1 MGKLLNQ
8 QRDRPRTVGT
18 LLLVSMLWLPM
29 GCGRVVEGQAPSSEG
44 SEESVAIVDVAQAGT
59 EPDDG
64 LLSYT
69 GTTEP
74 AQQISLRSRADGQ
87 LLSLTVDAGD
97 PVVAGQVIARLD
109 DALLQSEVGEA
120 EAELA
125 ARQFEVAQA
134 ETQVADALAR
144 VEQVNAS
151 LEQAQIDAD
160 RFQGLAEEG
169 AIATQQAEIA
179 LTTLRTTQQELR
191 SAQEQV
197 RTREQAIASA
207 EQRVA
212 VQAELVRQAQERLS
226 YSTIVAPI
234 DGVVLDRLADPG
246 DFIQSGQEVLQL
258 GDFQDMQV
266 VAQISDRDRSQVR
279 VGQSVRVELDAFA
292 GSSLTGQITRISP
305 VADASSRLIPV
316 YIAIPNTDGQI
327 SSGLIARVRFDAV
340 TSQAV
345 TVPETALEVS
355 ESDGSVVFIVTGEG
369 EMATVQPRTVQV
381 GDRRNGQV
389 EILDGLTLGE
399 AYVIRSN
406 RPLQAGESVQRSL
419 LSDS

>member
-1 MGKLLNQ
+1 
-8 QRDRPRTVGT
+8 
-18 LLLVSMLWLPM
+18 
-29 GCGRVVEGQAPSSEG
+29 
-44 SEESVAIVDVAQAGT
+44 
-59 EPDDG
+59 
-64 LLSYT
+64 
-69 GTTEP
+69 
-74 AQQISLRSRADGQ
+74 
-87 LLSLTVDAGD
+87 
-97 PVVAGQVIARLD
+97 
-109 DALLQSEVGEA
+109 
-120 EAELA
+120 
-125 ARQFEVAQA
+125 EVAQA

-151 LEQAQIDAD
+151 LEQAQLDAD

-169 AIATQQAEIA
+169 AIAAQQAEIA

-207 EQRVA
+207 QQRVA

-234 DGVVLDRLADPG
+234 NGVVLDRLADPG
-246 DFIQSGQEVLQL
+246 DFIQSGQELLKL

-266 VAQISDRDRSQVR
+266 VAQVSDRDRSQVR

-340 TSQAV
+340 TPQAV

-355 ESDGSVVFIVTGEG
+355 EGDDGSVVFIVTDEG

-381 GDRRNGQV
+381 GDRRNGRV
-389 EILDGLTLGE
+389 EILEGLTPGE
-399 AYVIRSN
+399 AYVIRSS